1 MSSAPAASASA
12 PISAEE
18 TLAPQAAP
26 AARKKVETLP
36 ATIRTH
42 AVAARRNALPE
53 VRRTNALVPYQAPK
67 LPVVSGGL
75 GDLDAYM
82 RAAERAPMLSAE
94 EERSLAERLRD
105 KNDVAAAQALVLSHL
120 RLVISIARGFLGY
133 GLPYADLIQEGNIG
147 LMKAIKHYDP
157 DRGARLMT
165 FAQHWIRSEI
175 QEYIIRNWRIV
186 KLATTKNQRKLFFN
200 LRQMKDDSQSALTS
214 QQAEK
219 IAQSLD
225 VKPKEVLEMEERMY
239 GQETS
244 LDAPVDSN
252 SDDES
257 DFSPAD
263 WLSREEDEPEA
274 MLEREDRQRLEGEGL
289 QNALKTLDPR
299 SRRVIEAR
307 YLNQD
312 ADGNVKPVTL
322 SALAKEFGISA
333 ERVRQIEK
341 LAIQKL
347 HAALAG
353 EDPF

>member
-1 MSSAPAASASA
+1 MSTAPAASATAS
-12 PISAEE
+12 PAEPE
-18 TLAPQAAP
+18 AQLAAP
-26 AARKKVETLP
+26 CRALAKVRQTLP
-36 ATIRTH
+36 APARPH
-42 AVAARRNALPE
+42 AVAVRPNGLPA
-53 VRRTNALVPYQAPK
+53 VRQTNAVVPYQAPK
-67 LPVVSGGL
+67 VPTVSGGL

-219 IAQSLD
+219 IASSLD

-244 LDAPVDSN
+244 LDAPVGGGG
-252 SDDES
+252 DDDG
-257 DFSPAD
+257 DFSPSD
-263 WLSREEDEPEA
+263 WLSREDDEPEA
-274 MLEREDRQRLEGEGL
+274 MLEKEDRQRLEGEGL
-289 QNALKTLDPR
+289 QQALQTLDPR

-353 EDPF
+353 QDPF